1 MKIKIIGLLILFV
14 SLCTLQI
21 NAQVNKFFSA
31 HNYTPIDQTNAYT
44 IVGGSIL
51 HLDAGNTSSYI
62 GSGTSWND
70 VSGTGNNV
78 TLPSTL
84 ASNFSNSN
92 GGSFLFAMSSAYTIV
107 NNAPVNFGFAS
118 NAITVEVW
126 FKRVNTAD
134 YQFWFS
140 DNTANYRF
148 GINSAGNYFW
158 NMGSRNDRVT
168 SLFTL
173 PTGVW
178 KHIVVTGGLEG
189 GVIVTRFYLDGAFLF
204 SNNEGYT
211 TLRSMTGFLIGAG
224 ENNSVYLIKGNL
236 AVVRVY
242 QKAFSANEVAQNF
255 NAGKTRYGL

>member
-1 MKIKIIGLLILFV
+1 M
-14 SLCTLQI
+14 
-21 NAQVNKFFSA
+21 
-31 HNYTPIDQTNAYT
+31 
-44 IVGGSIL
+44 
-51 HLDAGNTSSYI
+51 
-62 GSGTSWND
+62 
-70 VSGTGNNV
+70 SGTGNSV
-78 TLPSTL
+78 SLPSTL
-84 ASNFSNSN
+84 ASTFTTTN
-92 GGSFLFAMSSAYTIV
+92 GGSFLFGQTTNHSIV
-107 NNAPVNFGFAS
+107 NNSPTNFGFAS

-126 FKRVNTAD
+126 FKKVVTSD

-204 SNNEGYT
+204 LNNEGYS
-211 TLRSMTGFLIGAG
+211 TLKSMTGFLIGAG
-224 ENNSVYLIKGNL
+224 EQTNIYLVKGNL

-242 QKAFSANEVAQNF
+242 QKVLSVNEVAQNF
-255 NAGKTRYGL
+255 NASKTKFGL